1 MTAYRIPITDGLTA
15 SQAVMT
21 DANKKL
27 VSANYLNQ
35 SVKTDATPLF
45 VGLKILEGGG
55 SPTKF
60 TLFQGGDQAADIT
73 LTLPT
78 ALPASNKFLQSTSA
92 GVLSWETPP
101 ATGFGA
107 WATTTGGGSAL
118 VKNTVYT
125 VSGDGFVVVVA
136 NSALNQFPYLA
147 VYTDSSNPPTT
158 MRGKSAGD
166 ASASCTVPVRSGD
179 RWKVTVS
186 GETSYTIY
194 WLPIGSG
201 SCS

>member
-1 MTAYRIPITDGLTA
+1 MAAYKIPITDGLAA

-35 SVKTDATPLF
+35 GVKTSDTPLF
-45 VGLKILEGGG
+45 VGLKILEGGE
-55 SPTKF
+55 SPVKF

-78 ALPASNKFLQSTSA
+78 ALPVSNKFLQSTSA

-107 WATTTGGGSAL
+107 WTTTTGGGSAL
-118 VKNTVYT
+118 VKTTVYT
-125 VSGDGFVVVVA
+125 VSGDGFVVVLA
-136 NSALNQFPYLA
+136 SSPIDQFPFVT

-158 MRGKSAGD
+158 MRGRNGGN
-166 ASASCTVPVRSGD
+166 ASTTCTVPVRSGD
-179 RWKVTVS
+179 RWKVTIT
-186 GETSYTIY
+186 GETGYTIY